1 MVGVM
6 RQPCLVPQVPIER
19 YGYILLANEK
29 WWKRLCSQNRAGKT
43 IQAFVRRGLV
53 GPKNTKLILFYVTHP
68 LREIRGYA
76 TFIQRV
82 TGDARDLWNIYSHEA
97 SLKSYREYLDL
108 LQGRLKASFIR
119 FKDLHELSTPIPA
132 RTISQLTGIERM
144 PRSGTY
150 ISKEMAHELV
160 RG

>member
-1 MVGVM
+1 M
-6 RQPCLVPQVPIER
+6 PLER
-19 YGYILLANEK
+19 YAYILLASEK
-29 WWKRLCSQNRAGKT
+29 WWKRLCSQNRAGKN

-53 GPKNTKLILFYVTHP
+53 GPKHTKLILFYVTYP
-68 LREIRGYA
+68 LKEIRGHA

-82 TGDARDLWNIYSHEA
+82 TGDVRDLWNSHSHEA

-132 RTISQLTGIERM
+132 STISQRTGINRM

-160 RG
+160 GGSQ